1 MLYSRNDF
9 MLFTLRAHNAVNKRI
24 RKPIY
29 PTVQACFDALRSNV
43 KFNKSVT
50 FRISYTNRL
59 TSHWRVFQD
68 ASGMTAMKKIHQIKK
83 IEIQYMSARSN
94 EFEVIIPEAPV
105 VVDIGP
111 QPILTLP
118 NGQPIPQPTLAASSG
133 SRMTMQGGRLRLR
146 R

>member
-1 MLYSRNDF
+1 
-9 MLFTLRAHNAVNKRI
+9 
-24 RKPIY
+24 
-29 PTVQACFDALRSNV
+29 
-43 KFNKSVT
+43 VT

-118 NGQPIPQPTLAASSG
+118 NGQPIPQPTIAASGG